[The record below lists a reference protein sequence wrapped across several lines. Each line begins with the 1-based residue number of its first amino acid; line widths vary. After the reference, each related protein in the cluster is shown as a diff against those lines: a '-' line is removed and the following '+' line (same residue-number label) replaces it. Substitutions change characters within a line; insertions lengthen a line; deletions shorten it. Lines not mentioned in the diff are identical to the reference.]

1 MFLEQ
6 VSIDGFKSY
15 ATETLVAFKSGIAVV
30 VGNNGVGKSNILD
43 AVTWALGEN
52 NLDRLRIGGWE
63 DLLFGGTRE
72 YPPATAARVTLLVKH
87 GAAQDAPGTS
97 IARVKYRSGAECYL
111 VGEKEYGFP
120 SFLQELAAM
129 GLRDA
134 VQTLVRQ
141 ERINELIGL
150 APRERAAHVAGL
162 LGSLE
167 RIGEVARDFQ
177 NFLQVLVPQGTATL
191 ILTEGSGDPEL
202 VVEASLGKQIR
213 NAAALSGG
221 ERSVCSLALTLAL
234 FARLNSPFYLLDE
247 VEASLDWTN
256 HKNMQG
262 LLKLLARE
270 KQLIMVTHL
279 RSTIQLAD
287 SLHGV
292 RARKDGSSF
301 VKYYFEMN
309 ERLLKSYKCC

>member
-15 ATETLVAFKSGIAVV
+15 ATEAVVTFKSGIAVI

-52 NLDRLRIGGWE
+52 NHDRLRIGGWE
-63 DLLFGGTRE
+63 DLLFGGTKE
-72 YPPATAARVTLLVKH
+72 YPPAAAARVTLLIKH
-87 GAAQDAPGTS
+87 GAAKDAPRTQVT
-97 IARVKYRSGAECYL
+97 RVKRRSGAAGYFID
-111 VGEKEYGFP
+111 EKEYGFS
-120 SFLQELAAM
+120 SFRHELAGI
-129 GLRDA
+129 GLKDA

-141 ERINELIGL
+141 ERINEVIGL
-150 APRERAAHVAGL
+150 APRERAAYAARL
-162 LGSLE
+162 LGSLD
-167 RIGEVARDFQ
+167 RIGEVERDFQ
-177 NFLQVLVPQGTATL
+177 NFLQVLVPEGTAAL
-191 ILTEGSGDPEL
+191 ILTEGAGTPEL
-202 VVEASLGKQIR
+202 IIEVSLGKQVR

-221 ERSVCSLALTLAL
+221 ERSVCSLALNLAL

-256 HKNMQG
+256 HSNMQ
-262 LLKLLARE
+262 KLLRLLTGR
-270 KQLIMVTHL
+270 KQLIMITHL

-287 SLHGV
+287 SLHGI
-292 RARKDGSSF
+292 RIRKDGSSF

-309 ERLLKSYKCC
+309 ERLLKAYKCC